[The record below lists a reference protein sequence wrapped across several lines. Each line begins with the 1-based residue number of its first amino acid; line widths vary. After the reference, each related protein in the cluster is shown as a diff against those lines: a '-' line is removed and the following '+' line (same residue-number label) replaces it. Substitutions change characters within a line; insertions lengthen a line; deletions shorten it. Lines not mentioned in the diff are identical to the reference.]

1 MTEIVEEYE
10 EYEEYEEEYVVEGEE
25 EEEQEEEVITD
36 EVSGCL
42 LTVHQQECPLHSWLF
57 FTLQPKY
64 DVNPARSAASPVNN
78 DS

>member
-25 EEEQEEEVITD
+25 EEEITD

-42 LTVHQQECPLHSWLF
+42 LTIHQ
-57 FTLQPKY
+57 
-64 DVNPARSAASPVNN
+64 
-78 DS
+78 